1 MDGNPKVSVIIPVYN
16 TGRYLCECLD
26 SVLGQTLKDIEVV
39 CVDDGSTDSSPSI
52 LARYAAGDPRVR
64 LLASPHAGAYRARE
78 TGLKVSRGEF
88 IHFMDADD
96 AIAAG
101 ALESLCAVAD
111 RENLDQVVF
120 SSSVFCED
128 DVTPPLRRWAKRME
142 RYYSVPKA
150 VAGRVMPGRELMAA
164 LLDEGRFHVS
174 PPLRIVRASILKEGD
189 YPFPD
194 ATSRA
199 DNFFTPVSLY
209 LSKRACAVC
218 DRHYRRRVRMD
229 SVTTGPDAAARHARN
244 MYVVIDA
251 LCRFGPF
258 REELADIDST
268 FSHFLALAGQELEK
282 WLVAMPLDSR
292 LRLLGE
298 LRDSLGPEACVSAQN
313 ALALALRGT
322 RFRPKSLWSAAQKAA
337 RSAKALVT
345 GRPSRKWSI

>member
-16 TGRYLCECLD
+16 TGKYLRECLD
-26 SVLGQTLKDIEVV
+26 SVLGQTRKDIEVV
-39 CVDDGSTDSSPSI
+39 CVDDGSTDESPSI
-52 LARYAAGDPRVR
+52 LAQYAAKDARVK

-78 TGLKVSRGEF
+78 KGLKSSRGEF
-88 IHFMDADD
+88 VHFMDADD
-96 AIAAG
+96 AIAAD
-101 ALESLCAVAD
+101 ALERLCAVAD

-128 DVTPPLRRWAKRME
+128 DVTPPLRRWARRME

-150 VAGRVMPGRELMAA
+150 VAGRVMSGRDLMAA
-164 LLDEGRFHVS
+164 LLKAGRFHVS
-174 PPLRIVRASILKEGD
+174 PPLRIVRASVLKEGE
-189 YPFPD
+189 YPFPE

-229 SVTTGPDAAARHARN
+229 SVTTGPDAAARHARS

-258 REELADIDST
+258 REELADNDST
-268 FSHFLALAGQELEK
+268 FSRFLALAGQELEK
-282 WLVAMPLDSR
+282 WLVALPLDRR
-292 LRLLGE
+292 LGLLGE
-298 LRDSLGPEACVSAQN
+298 LRDSLGPDACAMSQN

-322 RFRPKSLWSAAQKAA
+322 RFRPKTPWDAMRAAAK
-337 RSAKALVT
+337 RAKARIL
-345 GRPSRKWSI
+345 GRPFSKWSI